1 MLPFLIFSDK
11 DGNIYSHPHLRM
23 LVAEWQD
30 VRLPE
35 ENELKPKTD
44 ATALFMM
51 PGRHPV
57 GYNPDTEE
65 CEVLYEYEGMEV
77 FAVSAFLPPSYLR
90 LANPAYAMGENEV
103 DLPLWAYTACG
114 MYGGKFYV
122 AAMRCDNRV
131 RQLPNHY
138 GSCDELK
145 EIVAKRC
152 ADKGDNRLYKHFARC
167 AVEWGCLA
175 AKNLFY
181 ERWEAPLV
189 VSGACNARCLGC
201 LSEQDS
207 GDCESPHERIN
218 FVPSPDEVADVALDH
233 ISRAKEPIC
242 SFGQGCEGEPI
253 LQGEIIAKSL
263 KLIRQE
269 TKNGTLH
276 LNTNASRPKMI
287 EKIIDAGLD
296 SMRVSM
302 NSITKE
308 YYLKYFNPVNYS
320 FEDVCESIKIAKDKG
335 IFVLINLFMYPGFS
349 DRISE
354 VERLIDFIEE
364 YKIDMILLRN
374 LNIDPEW
381 YFKAMG
387 ESDEECIGLIEM
399 IEMLQERFPNLHLG
413 YFNVPVKNGKMTAD
427 YGLKKV

>member
-57 GYNPDTEE
+57 GYNPDTDE
-65 CEVLYEYEGMEV
+65 CEVLEEYEGMEV

-90 LANPAYAMGENEV
+90 LANPAYALGEEEV

-122 AAMRCDNRV
+122 TAMRCDNRV
-131 RQLPNHY
+131 RQLPSHY

-145 EIVAKRC
+145 DIVAKRC
-152 ADKGDNRLYKHFARC
+152 EDRKENRLYKHFSRC
-167 AVEWGCLA
+167 AIEYGCLA

-189 VSGACNARCLGC
+189 VSGVCNARCLGC

-218 FVPSPDEVADVALDH
+218 FVPSPEEVAQVALDH
-233 ISRAKEPIC
+233 INLAKEPIM

-253 LQGEIIAKSL
+253 LQADVIAEAIEQVRAVSDK
-263 KLIRQE
+263 
-269 TKNGTLH
+269 GTLH
-276 LNTNASRPKMI
+276 LNTNASKPEAI
-287 EKIIDAGLD
+287 AKIIDAGLD

-302 NSITKE
+302 NSISKDS
-308 YYLKYFNPVNYS
+308 YLKYFNPVNYTY
-320 FEDVCESIKIAKDKG
+320 EDVCKSIEIAKEKG

-354 VERLIDFIEE
+354 VERLIEFIDK
-364 YKIDMILLRN
+364 YNIDMILLRN

-381 YFKAMG
+381 YLRVLG
-387 ESDEECIGLIEM
+387 DSDEDCMGLIEM
-399 IEMLQERFPNLHLG
+399 IRLLKERFPKLHLG
-413 YFNVPVKNGKMTAD
+413 YFNVPVKDGQMTED
-427 YGLKKV
+427 YGLLKI

>member
-1 MLPFLIFSDK
+1 MLPFLIFADK

-23 LVAEWQD
+23 MVGEWQD

-57 GYNPDTEE
+57 GYNPDTDDY
-65 CEVLYEYEGMEV
+65 EVLYEYEGIEA
-77 FAVSAFLPPSYLR
+77 FAVSAFPPPSYLR
-90 LANPAYAMGENEV
+90 LANPAYVVGEET

-131 RQLPNHY
+131 RQLPSHY
-138 GSCDELK
+138 GSCEELK

-152 ADKGDNRLYKHFARC
+152 EERKDNRLYKHFSHC

-201 LSEQDS
+201 LSEQDT
-207 GDCESPHERIN
+207 GDCESPHERIK
-218 FVPSPDEVADVALDH
+218 FVPTAEEVAQVALDH
-233 ISRAKEPIC
+233 IAVAKEPIV

-253 LQGEIIAKSL
+253 LQADIITEAIKQVRAKTD
-263 KLIRQE
+263 K
-269 TKNGTLH
+269 GTIH
-276 LNTNASRPKMI
+276 LNTNASKPEAI
-287 EKIIDAGLD
+287 AKIIDAGLD

-308 YYLKYFNPVNYS
+308 YYHNYFNPVNYS
-320 FEDVCESIKIAKDKG
+320 YEDVCRSIEIAKEKG

-354 VERLIDFIEE
+354 VERLIEFIEL

-381 YFKAMG
+381 YFEALG
-387 ESDEECIGLIEM
+387 DSEEECMGLIEM
-399 IEMLQERFPNLHLG
+399 IQMLKERFPDLHLG
-413 YFNVPVKNGKMTAD
+413 YFNVPVKNGKMNAD
-427 YGLKKV
+427 YGLKKL